1 MKNIS
6 HIKLVF
12 DNCEEVRID
21 AKYIGT
27 LAITG
32 IKDEIVRVA
41 CNAICG
47 IRVADE
53 VAVEIFS
60 EANRPFVSFGADTG
74 MSVFDRILEWND
86 ITHIDVVY
94 VDGED
99 EYISV
104 NYDEGLDEGKLGAQ
118 NILQTSK
125 LSGLGNLYLVISTE
139 GADIDKL
146 FPTDRIDD
154 KNTIGQIK
162 RLYGVYDEEK
172 NHE

>member
-6 HIKLVF
+6 YIEFVF
-12 DNCEEVRID
+12 ENCEEARVD
-21 AKYIGT
+21 AKHIGK
-27 LAITG
+27 LAITD
-32 IKDEIVRVA
+32 IRDEIGRVA
-41 CNAICG
+41 CNAICKV
-47 IRVADE
+47 RTANE

-60 EANRPFVSFGADTG
+60 EANQRLSSFDT
-74 MSVFDRILEWND
+74 STDKSIFDRILEWND
-86 ITHIDVVY
+86 ITHINVVY
-94 VDGED
+94 EDGEE
-99 EYISV
+99 EYICV

-146 FPTDRIDD
+146 FPTDMIDD
-154 KNTIGQIK
+154 KNTIGLTK